1 MRRKLKQN
9 KGETLIETLFSLL
22 IALLSMALLTSA
34 VLAATNIN
42 HKLREADESFRSQ
55 LEEVECKEVEAES
68 GKIEISFYDPDGVLV
83 EELEPV
89 DVAVY
94 ESSDGTFYFYEYEK
108 KGETP

>member
-1 MRRKLKQN
+1 MRKKLKQK

-22 IALLSMALLTSA
+22 IALLSMALLISA

-42 HKLREADESFRSQ
+42 QKLREADESFRSQ
-55 LEEVECKEVEAES
+55 LEEVECMAGEAES
-68 GKIEISFYDPDGVLV
+68 EKIEVSFYDKNGVLI

-89 DVAVY
+89 EVSIY
-94 ESSDGTFYFYEYEK
+94 ESSGGKFCSYDYEK